1 MAECFRFQVS
11 MGSLLQCLLFAGCN
25 DRSLQAEHLERCQ
38 NCQRHC
44 NCLLL
49 QGHKGKKKNLFF
61 CVVHESK
68 LVENEGVKTVQM
80 KQK

>member
-1 MAECFRFQVS
+1 

-25 DRSLQAEHLERCQ
+25 DRSVQAERLERCQ

-49 QGHKGKKKNLFF
+49 QGYQGKKNLFF
-61 CVVHESK
+61 YVVHKRK